1 MSIMY
6 KVEKKG
12 GNNMKR
18 RIILIS
24 ILTMTVVSL
33 LTGCG
38 QSKKDLRNELEK
50 ANVNVSELQIEVK
63 SLKEQIS
70 ELELENTKI
79 TQQADANANETFLA
93 LTFPSDG
100 NFYKVSDEEFNFYS
114 DQRCESKVSKD
125 IKIISPIIEER
136 KRDNGFIIYICMS
149 DKGLVYSTSWP
160 NLVVDEN

>member
-1 MSIMY
+1 
-6 KVEKKG
+6 
-12 GNNMKR
+12 MKR
-18 RIILIS
+18 RIISSI

-38 QSKKDLRNELEK
+38 KSKKDLRNELEE
-50 ANVNVSELQIEVK
+50 ANGKCVELQTEVQ
-63 SLKEQIS
+63 SLKKQIS
-70 ELELENTKI
+70 ELELKDATL
-79 TQQADANANETFLA
+79 TQQNDSNANETFLA

-100 NFYKVSDEEFNFYS
+100 NFYKVSNSEFNFYS

>member
-1 MSIMY
+1 MY
-6 KVEKKG
+6 RVEKKG

-24 ILTMTVVSL
+24 ILTMTVVSV

-50 ANVNVSELQIEVK
+50 ANGNVSELQIEVK

-79 TQQADANANETFLA
+79 TQQSDSNANETFLA

>member
-6 KVEKKG
+6 RVEKKG

-24 ILTMTVVSL
+24 ILTMTVVSV

-50 ANVNVSELQIEVK
+50 ANGNVSELQIEVK

-79 TQQADANANETFLA
+79 TQQSDSNANETFLT

>member
-1 MSIMY
+1 
-6 KVEKKG
+6 
-12 GNNMKR
+12 MKR

-24 ILTMTVVSL
+24 ILTMTVVSV

-50 ANVNVSELQIEVK
+50 ANGNVSELQIEVK

-79 TQQADANANETFLA
+79 TQQSDSNANETFLA

-136 KRDNGFIIYICMS
+136 KRDNGFIIYLCLS

>member
-1 MSIMY
+1 MWT
-6 KVEKKG
+6 VKKRLKKRTG
-12 GNNMKR
+12 KGN
-18 RIILIS
+18 
-24 ILTMTVVSL
+24 
-33 LTGCG
+33 G
-38 QSKKDLRNELEK
+38 
-50 ANVNVSELQIEVK
+50 NVSELQIEVK

-79 TQQADANANETFLA
+79 TQQSDSNANETFLA

>member
-1 MSIMY
+1 MWT
-6 KVEKKG
+6 VKK
-12 GNNMKR
+12 R
-18 RIILIS
+18 F
-24 ILTMTVVSL
+24 
-33 LTGCG
+33 
-38 QSKKDLRNELEK
+38 KK
-50 ANVNVSELQIEVK
+50 
-63 SLKEQIS
+63 
-70 ELELENTKI
+70 
-79 TQQADANANETFLA
+79 QADSNANETFLA

>member
-1 MSIMY
+1 
-6 KVEKKG
+6 
-12 GNNMKR
+12 MKR

-24 ILTMTVVSL
+24 ILTMTVVSV

-50 ANVNVSELQIEVK
+50 ANGNVSELQIEVK

-79 TQQADANANETFLA
+79 TQQSDSNANETFLA

-136 KRDNGFIIYICMS
+136 KRDNEFIIYICMS

>member
-1 MSIMY
+1 
-6 KVEKKG
+6 
-12 GNNMKR
+12 
-18 RIILIS
+18 
-24 ILTMTVVSL
+24 MTVVSV

-50 ANVNVSELQIEVK
+50 ANGNVSELQIEVK

-79 TQQADANANETFLA
+79 TQQSDSNANETFLA

-114 DQRCESKVSKD
+114 DQRCESKRSKD

>member
-1 MSIMY
+1 
-6 KVEKKG
+6 
-12 GNNMKR
+12 MKR
-18 RIILIS
+18 RIISSI

-38 QSKKDLRNELEK
+38 QSKKNLRKELEQ
-50 ANVNVSELQIEVK
+50 ANGKCSELQTEVK

-70 ELELENTKI
+70 DLELKNTTL
-79 TQQADANANETFLA
+79 TQQSDSNANETFLA

-100 NFYKVSDEEFNFYS
+100 NFYKVPDEEFDFYS

-160 NLVVDEN
+160 SLVVDEN

>member
-1 MSIMY
+1 
-6 KVEKKG
+6 
-12 GNNMKR
+12 MKR

-79 TQQADANANETFLA
+79 TQQSDSNANETFLA

>member
-6 KVEKKG
+6 RVEKKG

-24 ILTMTVVSL
+24 ILTMTVVSV

-50 ANVNVSELQIEVK
+50 ANGNVSELQIEVK

-79 TQQADANANETFLA
+79 TQQSDSNANETFLA

>member
-1 MSIMY
+1 MY
-6 KVEKKG
+6 RVEKKG

-24 ILTMTVVSL
+24 ILTMTVVSV

-50 ANVNVSELQIEVK
+50 ANGNVSELQIEVK

-79 TQQADANANETFLA
+79 TQQSDSNANETFLA

-136 KRDNGFIIYICMS
+136 KRDNGFIIYLCLS

>member
-1 MSIMY
+1 
-6 KVEKKG
+6 
-12 GNNMKR
+12 MKR

-50 ANVNVSELQIEVK
+50 ANENVSELQIEVK

-79 TQQADANANETFLA
+79 TQQSDSNANETFLA

>member
-1 MSIMY
+1 
-6 KVEKKG
+6 
-12 GNNMKR
+12 MKR

-24 ILTMTVVSL
+24 ILTMTVVSV

-50 ANVNVSELQIEVK
+50 ANGNVSELQIEVK

-79 TQQADANANETFLA
+79 TQQSDSNANETFLA

>member
-1 MSIMY
+1 
-6 KVEKKG
+6 
-12 GNNMKR
+12 MKR
-18 RIILIS
+18 RIIFS
-24 ILTMTVVSL
+24 ILTMTVVSV

-50 ANVNVSELQIEVK
+50 ANGNVSELQIEVK

-79 TQQADANANETFLA
+79 TQQSDSNANETFLA

-136 KRDNGFIIYICMS
+136 KRDNGFIIYLCLS